1 MYAIRDVVLSPSYP
15 GHPDIPISPFSF
27 IITKIPNETP
37 APSLSDPPKLPHRS
51 RFGSYDHS
59 DPAISAKPPRH
70 DRFDRFE
77 RFERFTAVKPNPRN
91 HAEPAGES
99 EEIVDDWEMPKEDA
113 ADFDLSPLLSSSG
126 SLNYGGWRDGQTDAL
141 LSTFASAQGAERTA
155 AAQALW
161 SYLVQQV
168 PIAPIC
174 FKNGSVLTQWG
185 RLSGLDPVRGN
196 VFHHLEGW
204 IIE

>member
-59 DPAISAKPPRH
+59 DPAIPAKPPRH

-113 ADFDLSPLLSSSG
+113 ADFDLSVGSTVSPFRRELSNETTRFPRICSRPRAMRRSPRIMMRAWRRRMRAFRARRSSG
-126 SLNYGGWRDGQTDAL
+126 N
-141 LSTFASAQGAERTA
+141 
-155 AAQALW
+155 
-161 SYLVQQV
+161 
-168 PIAPIC
+168 C
-174 FKNGSVLTQWG
+174 
-185 RLSGLDPVRGN
+185 
-196 VFHHLEGW
+196 
-204 IIE
+204 